1 MDILAKAQS
10 LVVENVFTIGIVL
23 LVTVLITAV
32 IWFSM
37 SRSVTKSPVLENQAR
52 VNETTT
58 APEEK
63 VPSNEDLEAMAKY
76 TEQMEAKQH
85 ADNQNPPSE

>member
-1 MDILAKAQS
+1 MDILAKAQN

-58 APEEK
+58 SPEES
-63 VPSNEDLEAMAKY
+63 VPTKEELEAMAKY
-76 TEQMEAKQH
+76 TQEMEAKQS
-85 ADNQNPPSE
+85 ADNQPQPE